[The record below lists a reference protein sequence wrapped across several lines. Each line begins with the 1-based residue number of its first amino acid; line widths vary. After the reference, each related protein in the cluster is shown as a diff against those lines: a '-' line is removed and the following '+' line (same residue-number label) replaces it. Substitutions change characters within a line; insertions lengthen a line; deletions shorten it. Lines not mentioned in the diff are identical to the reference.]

1 MPGKKIKN
9 PISYVITLT
18 DGTYRV
24 RADYGVVCEHDI
36 ENRRSMEI
44 SLLPATLHDIH
55 EEAIGQIHALE
66 GTTEL
71 VTDEPEEDPVIE
83 PEP

>member
-1 MPGKKIKN
+1 
-9 PISYVITLT
+9 

-55 EEAIGQIHALE
+55 EEAIGQIHGVARSHN
-66 GTTEL
+66 
-71 VTDEPEEDPVIE
+71 DQDRDWDD
-83 PEP
+83 